1 MLYLMLLDFLLSF
14 PGSIHF
20 ICSSFL
26 GFLSYL
32 NAIGT
37 VPCAVRENRPRG
49 AKSPESL
56 FQFLTQGQEF
66 LQPGDN
72 ALLLREG
79 REGE

>member
-1 MLYLMLLDFLLSF
+1 MLYLMLLDYLLSF

-37 VPCAVRENRPRG
+37 VLCALEHPGEIHMTVTKWCRLCISCEALRRG
-49 AKSPESL
+49 RSL
-56 FQFLTQGQEF
+56 DTSSI
-66 LQPGDN
+66 
-72 ALLLREG
+72 
-79 REGE
+79 